1 MIKNIFLVKK
11 NLHKEFLNKHK
22 FEKIQKKNFNGIFE
36 RPTQSIITHIH
47 ILGIIVK

>member
-1 MIKNIFLVKK
+1 MIKNIYVLKK
-11 NLHKEFLNKHK
+11 NLHEELLNKHK
-22 FEKIQKKNFNGIFE
+22 FGKIQKMNFNGLFE